1 VKPAERVYLIGG
13 GACTSVGATLA
24 ASAAAVRAGIASF
37 GNHPYMVDS
46 VSNPFVVAQA
56 GCVPEPFDSAVRLL
70 AMAASAA
77 DEALEPLLHLTSLLR
92 GLHVIVGLPAWRPG
106 LPPGLPHAFA
116 DRLRG
121 HLAVRCPTGNV
132 ETIACGHAAGLMAL
146 GAAWNKIRLGATSA
160 CLVGGVDSYLAAE
173 TLEWLEDCDQVHG
186 AGPRNNAWGF
196 VPGEAAGFCLL
207 VSGEALQ
214 SLRTAPWAEVH
225 SVAVAWEE
233 NLIKTETICLGRG
246 LTEAFELAFNA
257 IAAPWVAIDN
267 TFCDMNGEPYR
278 SDEFG
283 FATLRT
289 AERFVDASR
298 FDAPADCWGDVGAA
312 SGPLLV
318 NLAATAQRKCYA
330 DSKRTLVWA
339 SSESGERAAAVL
351 GFEDLRRGGES

>member
-1 VKPAERVYLIGG
+1 MKPTERVHLIGG

-46 VSNPFVVAQA
+46 VSNPFVVARA
-56 GCVPEPFDSAVRLL
+56 GCVPEPFDGAVRLL
-70 AMAASAA
+70 VMAAAAA
-77 DEALEPLLHLTSLLR
+77 DEALEPLAPLAGSLGNL
-92 GLHVIVGLPAWRPG
+92 GVVVGLPASRPG
-106 LPPGLPHAFA
+106 LSPALPQTFA
-116 DRLRG
+116 DRLHR
-121 HLAVRCPTGNV
+121 HLAVRFPVGSV
-132 ETIACGHAAGLMAL
+132 ETVACGHAAGLMAL
-146 GAAWNKIRLGATSA
+146 GVAWGRIRSGAASL
-160 CLVGGVDSYLAAE
+160 CLVGGVDSYLVAD
-173 TLEWLEDCDQVHG
+173 TLEWLERCDQVHG

-207 VSGEALQ
+207 ASDAALQ
-214 SLRTAPWAEVH
+214 SLGLSPWAEVR
-225 SVAVAWEE
+225 SVAVAREE

-246 LTEAFELAFNA
+246 LTEAFELAFGA
-257 IAAPWVAIDN
+257 AGAPWIAIDN
-267 TFCDMNGEPYR
+267 TICDMNGEPYR
-278 SDEFG
+278 ADEFG

-289 AERFVDASR
+289 ADRFVDASR

-318 NLAATAQRKCYA
+318 NLAATAQRKRYA

-351 GFEDLRRGGES
+351 GFESLRAGGAS